1 LTDAVD
7 KTFASFRN
15 LREGAFIRRKLPPD
29 VIESIERLADA
40 FACSD
45 TKERE
50 EMVGQVE
57 ASFRFIFEGYAF
69 HAAQEAIRRN
79 DPGLVKRGLIAL
91 AIENT
96 SRDWRDIIPRLALL
110 YRSACKL
117 NMDASELFYE
127 VAKIACLPFR
137 KLIEGYDGGRIRGF
151 RPIETFRYRETGEGD
166 TFAYEYVPPPG
177 LKITGEGETFAS
189 EFIPPNPKLSKMNMR
204 WRRFF
209 RRLKNSFPGLTG
221 SR

>member
-1 LTDAVD
+1 MTDAVNRA
-7 KTFASFRN
+7 FASFQG
-15 LREGAFIRRKLPPD
+15 LREEAFIRRNLPSD

-45 TKERE
+45 PEERE

-96 SRDWRDIIPRLALL
+96 SRDWRDIIPPLALL
-110 YRSACKL
+110 YRSAGKL

-127 VAKIACLPFR
+127 VAQIAFPPFR
-137 KLIEGYDGGRIRGF
+137 KLIEGYDGGRVRGF
-151 RPIETFRYRETGEGD
+151 RPIESFHYKETGEGD
-166 TFAYEYVPPPG
+166 TFAYVGVEPPYHRPSKAKLRLERLLRRLRNLFPG
-177 LKITGEGETFAS
+177 ITGSG
-189 EFIPPNPKLSKMNMR
+189 
-204 WRRFF
+204 
-209 RRLKNSFPGLTG
+209 
-221 SR
+221 

>member
-1 LTDAVD
+1 MTDAVD
-7 KTFASFRN
+7 RAFASFQG
-15 LREGAFIRRKLPPD
+15 LREEAFIRRKLPPE

-45 TKERE
+45 PKERE

-57 ASFRFIFEGYAF
+57 TSFRFIFEGYAF

-79 DPGLVKRGLIAL
+79 DHGLVKRGLIAL

-96 SRDWRDIIPRLALL
+96 SRDWRDISPRLALL

-127 VAKIACLPFR
+127 VAQIAFPPFR
-137 KLIEGYDGGRIRGF
+137 KLIEGYDGERKRGF
-151 RPIETFRYRETGEGD
+151 RPIESFCYKETGEGN

-177 LKITGEGETFAS
+177 LKITGEGETFAWKFVPS
-189 EFIPPNPKLSKMNMR
+189 HRRPSKTKLR
-204 WRRFF
+204 LERLL
-209 RRLKNSFPGLTG
+209 RRLRNLFPGITG
-221 SR
+221 SG